1 VSDHQPQP
9 DATDSPTTI
18 VVQRAWRCTLAP
30 TPAQQQML
38 CQHAGAAR
46 WAFNLA
52 LSAKIVSRGVWE
64 QRVQALVDEEGVP
77 EDQARKQVKI
87 KTPGSNVVDKAR
99 VRVRGTDRWG
109 MPCTADWVDA
119 RRVLIDNKIDE
130 EVADEILTR
139 WASRVDDPSEGI
151 APWLTE
157 VPNGLVQ
164 RGEKNAD
171 KAWQAWMDSVTG
183 RRKGRRVGFPRF
195 KKRGVRDSF
204 YLTNTESGPCL
215 GSNRH
220 VRLGGKLGDV
230 QVCDADG
237 KRALRR
243 LHRRLR
249 QGTCRIMSVTVSRG
263 GHRWYASV
271 MTEETLPA
279 PRPSRRAV
287 EAGTI
292 GVHLGVHD
300 RAVLSTGEII
310 ENPRIKA
317 RHARA
322 IAKAQRA
329 LSRTGWDV
337 DDDGRK
343 RPTRRREKA
352 RQRVARLA
360 HLEAQR
366 RNTHTHHLSK
376 RLATGYAEIVML
388 DLDIQGMTRTA
399 RRCRPPLHGWDA
411 QAKRTANTAFL
422 DVAPFEL
429 RRQVAYKTT
438 WRGAR
443 LTVAPKGTA
452 VVGIC
457 PECGAVRVKRPVR
470 GDRITC
476 PCGAVYGR
484 GHAAALILARHGVVA
499 CNTRE
504 TENAR
509 GEDVRPTAPRDSR
522 RSPSKRE
529 DPRHLRGSPPGSD
542 AGAFPLRT

>member
-1 VSDHQPQP
+1 VSDQQVSS
-9 DATDSPTTI
+9 DAADSPTTI

-38 CQHAGAAR
+38 LQHAGAAR
-46 WAFNLA
+46 WSFNLA
-52 LSAKIVSRGVWE
+52 LSAKIVSREVWE
-64 QRVQALVDEEGVP
+64 QRVQALVDEGVL
-77 EDQARKQVKI
+77 EDQARKQIKV
-87 KTPGSNVVDKAR
+87 KTPGSNVLDKAR

-109 MPCTADWVDA
+109 TPCTADWADA
-119 RRVLIDNKIDE
+119 RRILIKDKLDE

-139 WASRVDDPSEGI
+139 WASRVGNPSEGI
-151 APWLTE
+151 APWLAE
-157 VPNGLVQ
+157 VPNSLVQ

-171 KAWQAWMDSVTG
+171 KAWQTWMDSVTG
-183 RRKGRRVGFPRF
+183 RRKGRKVGFPRF
-195 KKRGVRDSF
+195 KRRGVARDSF
-204 YLTNTESGPCL
+204 YLTNTEASL
-215 GSNRH
+215 VVGSNRH
-220 VRLGGKLGDV
+220 VRLGGKLGNV

-237 KRALRR
+237 KRSLRR
-243 LHRRLR
+243 LHRRIR
-249 QGTCRIMSVTVSRG
+249 QGTCRVMSVTVSRG
-263 GHRWYASV
+263 GHRWYASI

-279 PRPSRRAV
+279 PRPSRRALA
-287 EAGTI
+287 AGTV
-292 GVHLGVHD
+292 GVHLGIRD
-300 RAVLSTGEII
+300 RAVLSTGETI
-310 ENPRIKA
+310 ENPRVKA

-329 LSRTGWDV
+329 LARTGWDV

-352 RQRVARLA
+352 RKRVARLA

-376 RLATGYAEIVML
+376 RLSAEYAEVVML
-388 DLDIQGMTRTA
+388 DLDIQGMTRSA

-411 QAKRTANTAFL
+411 QAKRVANTAFL

-443 LTVAPKGTA
+443 LTVAPKGTT

-457 PECGAVRVKRPVR
+457 PDCGAVRTKRTSG

-476 PCGAVYGR
+476 SCGARYGR
-484 GHAAALILARHGVVA
+484 GHAAALILARQEAVA

-504 TENAR
+504 TKNAR
-509 GEDVRPTAPRDSR
+509 GEDVRPAAPRDGG
-522 RSPSKRE
+522 RSPVKRE
-529 DPRHLRGSPPGSD
+529 GPRHLRGSPPSSD